1 MMNIRNATQS
11 IGGAID
17 VEYEHPEYGWIPF
30 TASPDDSEELGRSIY
45 AAAVKGEVAPR
56 PDPTQDE
63 IAAKEKRI
71 KDISDE
77 DAAKSDAKLKA
88 VMDMSPAEVRVWIGK
103 NVGTLAD
110 AKDILAT
117 LAVAVSVLTRKL

>member
-17 VEYEHPEYGWIPF
+17 VEYEHPKYGWIPF

-71 KDISDE
+71 KDIADE
-77 DAAKSDAKLKA
+77 DAAKSDQKLKA
-88 VMDMSPAEVRVWIGK
+88 FTDMSPDEIRIWVSSNIKTQG
-103 NVGTLAD
+103 D
-110 AKDILAT
+110 ATDVIAT

>member
-1 MMNIRNATQS
+1 MNIRNATQS

-17 VEYEHPEYGWIPF
+17 VEYEHPKYGWIPF
-30 TASPDDSEELGRSIY
+30 TASPDDSEELGREIY
-45 AAAVKGEVAPR
+45 ALAMKSDVAPM
-56 PDPTQDE
+56 PQPSTDE

-71 KDISDE
+71 KDIADE